1 MALTVIELCLKEINS
16 INSKIEKEKDDAAL
30 VILHELR
37 DAKMKELHSLIKTQ
51 IVENKNIID
60 V

>member
-30 VILHELR
+30 VILHALR